1 MLIGAFFLVPESPRW
16 LALRNRP
23 EEAAIALS
31 TAQGLSLE
39 EAQQQVVE
47 MTKMTMS
54 AAKAQAQAQD
64 DAAPVVDESVV
75 DKLQAIFASP
85 YNRQALTIGVGLVL
99 FQQLSG
105 QPSVLVSR
113 TSLLPSPPPIMLSDL
128 TRTRYPLLSSVF
140 R

>member
-31 TAQGLSLE
+31 TAQGLSLD
-39 EAQQQVVE
+39 EAQRQVVE

-54 AAKAQAQAQD
+54 AAKAQAQDVAV
-64 DAAPVVDESVV
+64 PVVDESVV
-75 DKLQAIFASP
+75 DKLKAIFASP

-113 TSLLPSPPPIMLSDL
+113 TSLLPTSIAPPP
-128 TRTRYPLLSSVF
+128 PSVCL
-140 R
+140 RQMHGE

>member
-113 TSLLPSPPPIMLSDL
+113 TSLLPSPPPSC
-128 TRTRYPLLSSVF
+128 
-140 R
+140 